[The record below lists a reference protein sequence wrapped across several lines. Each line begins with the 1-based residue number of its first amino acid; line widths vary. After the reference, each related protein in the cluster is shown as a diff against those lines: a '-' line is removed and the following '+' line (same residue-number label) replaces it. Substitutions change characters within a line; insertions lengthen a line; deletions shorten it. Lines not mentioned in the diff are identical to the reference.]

1 MNINSEEGD
10 VTNFIKNGEW
20 NLIDLNA
27 ILVLKKYSCCD
38 ESYPEVHYNF
48 IIRRRPLYY
57 VFNMVFPCLLITLVA
72 FLGFYLPPGSS
83 EKVSI
88 GITTLLSITVFL
100 MLVSESMPPTSE
112 HLPLLGIYYAV
123 TIGIVSFSTA
133 MAVVTLHINNKG
145 SRGKKVPKIIKKI
158 FLNYLA
164 KIVRTDL
171 TNARLTYL
179 KKKYNLETL
188 EKLSLVD
195 SEDQINTNFMSR
207 KSSFKR
213 KFSSQSGEESDKQ
226 IKIDIKNENAD
237 EILLEVIDDHQF
249 EYKRATLKSKDDNNR
264 FKFSGSEISGEKLM
278 LRSTPMR
285 KNDKLNVSTGSLYQ
299 KSQKHDIKTFKTK
312 IQDEE
317 QARIFKSSKE
327 FLTSTLPIREH
338 SIQNLSPNHMSFLSH
353 HSCSCCKKSHRKS
366 IDHANN
372 MEFLSELEKLLQ
384 RQFNPLVH
392 HVIRQ
397 VNNNEKRLEE
407 RERLEIIEREWSDVA
422 MIFDHI
428 LCYLFCFI
436 TLTSTLLIFTNSPHV
451 LSNW

>member
-1 MNINSEEGD
+1 

-27 ILVLKKYSCCD
+27 ILILKKYSCCD

-145 SRGKKVPKIIKKI
+145 SRGKKVPRVLKII
-158 FLNYLA
+158 FLKYLA

-188 EKLSLVD
+188 EKLPNVESVD
-195 SEDQINTNFMSR
+195 QLSTNYILR
-207 KSSFKR
+207 KNSFKR
-213 KFSSQSGEESDKQ
+213 KFSLNSEENVDKQ
-226 IKIDIKNENAD
+226 IKIDIKNENTD
-237 EILLEVIDDHQF
+237 EILLEVIDDNQ
-249 EYKRATLKSKDDNNR
+249 YDYRRIPLRSKDEKSQYNQD
-264 FKFSGSEISGEKLM
+264 SSEPVGQKLM
-278 LRSTPMR
+278 LRSTPIR
-285 KNDKLNVSTGSLYQ
+285 KNDKLTFSTSSLYHKCQ
-299 KSQKHDIKTFKTK
+299 KNDSQAMKIK
-312 IQDEE
+312 ILEEE
-317 QARIFKSSKE
+317 QAKLLNTSKE
-327 FLTSTLPIREH
+327 LSTSTLPIKQR
-338 SIQNLSPNHMSFLSH
+338 SIQNLSPNYNGHSP
-353 HSCSCCKKSHRKS
+353 HSCSSCKRSRRKS
-366 IDHANN
+366 IDHAYN
-372 MEFLSELEKLLQ
+372 MEFLGELEKLLQ
-384 RQFNPLVH
+384 RQFSPLVH
-392 HVIRQ
+392 HVIKQ
-397 VNNNEKRLEE
+397 VKNNEKRLED

-422 MIFDHI
+422 MIFDHM

-436 TLTSTLLIFTNSPHV
+436 TLTSTFLIFTNSPHV